1 MVWCNVVGVMPAGG
15 YRAWCCGVMGTAVGL
30 HDTVVWCA
38 WCQQVAM
45 GHGVVVRL
53 ATSNI
58 CKALRCQVLGGA
70 QLRLHEMCNSSR
82 GKRDK
87 PGTWEARAGPG

>member
-1 MVWCNVVGVMPAGG
+1 MIVRCCVVCMEPAGG
-15 YRAWCCGVMGTAVGL
+15 CKTWSCGVMGTAVGL

-58 CKALRCQVLGGA
+58 CKALRCQVWA
-70 QLRLHEMCNSSR
+70 AHSR
-82 GKRDK
+82 GCTRCATAAEETRQAWHLGSKDWSR
-87 PGTWEARAGPG
+87 